1 MDISSSDLE
10 YAVLK
15 IFADLRIPMNGKL
28 GHATLVKEWSKLH
41 LRYTDLS
48 DAIRRLIRLDVL
60 KQEHSRD
67 DDLLQ
72 LTQCGFTR
80 AMDLRR
86 HDLKHW
92 LRKKRLGLL
101 LMFSRSL
108 NSARGHHR
116 YSH

>member
-1 MDISSSDLE
+1 MEISASDLE

-28 GHATLVKEWSKLH
+28 GHATLVKEWSRLH
-41 LRYTDLS
+41 LRYNDLS
-48 DAIRRLIRLDVL
+48 CAIRRLIGLNVL

-72 LTQCGFTR
+72 LTQCGFAR
-80 AMDLRR
+80 AMELRR
-86 HDLKHW
+86 RDFRHW
-92 LRKKRLGLL
+92 LREKRLRLL

-108 NSARGHHR
+108 RHTHKHHR
-116 YSH
+116 YND